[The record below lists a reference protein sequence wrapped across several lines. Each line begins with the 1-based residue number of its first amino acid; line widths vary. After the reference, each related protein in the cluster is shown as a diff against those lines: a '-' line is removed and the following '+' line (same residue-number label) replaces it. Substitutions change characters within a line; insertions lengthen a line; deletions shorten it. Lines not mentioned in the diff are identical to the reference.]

1 MAVDGTAEA
10 REAQSGSETH
20 DGAGT
25 SDELGLFDDAVAGDV
40 RDPYPELA
48 EARRATPVQRLDS
61 SLMPHEEGQEVF
73 FVYRH
78 DDIAQ
83 VLRDGDTFSSAHII
97 DLIMGPIMGEH
108 IMLGMDDPQHRR
120 YRALVSTAFRQKV
133 LTQWEHELFG
143 AIANELIDSFATRGR
158 AELVREFD
166 FPYPTKVISGI
177 LGLPREDYLQ
187 FQRWSTA
194 ILSFFTKLDE
204 AITASREVKEYMAVI
219 LRDRRQE
226 PREDLISE
234 LAQAELDG
242 EHLTDE
248 EIFSFLRLL
257 LPAGVETTYRS
268 LGNLLFSLLSAPEQL
283 EAVRTDRSLIPQAIE
298 EALRLETPLLNI
310 TRLATTDTEV
320 GGVAIPAGSTVM
332 LMLAAANRDEDRY
345 DEPDRFDIFRMNP
358 KPHIS
363 FGQGPHACLGTHL
376 ARIEMRVAVNLLLD
390 RLPNLRLDPDGDDPH
405 IRGQVFRSPTS
416 LPVLF
421 GEVSPKGGL
430 SR

>member
-10 REAQSGSETH
+10 SEVR

-48 EARRATPVQRLDS
+48 KARRATPVQRLES
-61 SLMPHEEGQEVF
+61 SLMPHQEGQEVF

-97 DLIMGPIMGEH
+97 ELIMGPIMGEH

-143 AIANELIDSFATRGR
+143 AVAHELIDTFAPHGQ

-166 FPYPTKVISGI
+166 FPYPTKVIAGI

-194 ILSFFTKLDE
+194 ILSFFTKLGE
-204 AITASREVKEYMAVI
+204 AVAASQEVKEYMAGI
-219 LRDRRQE
+219 LEDRRRE
-226 PREDLISE
+226 PRQDLISE
-234 LAQAELDG
+234 LALAELDG
-242 EHLTDE
+242 ERLSDE

-283 EAVRTDRSLIPQAIE
+283 EAVRADRSLVPQAIE

-332 LMLAAANRDEDRY
+332 LMLAAANRDEERY
-345 DEPDRFDIFRMNP
+345 DDPNCFDIFRQHP

-390 RLPNLRLDPDGDDPH
+390 RLPNLRLSPDGNDPH

-421 GEVSPKGGL
+421 G
-430 SR
+430 